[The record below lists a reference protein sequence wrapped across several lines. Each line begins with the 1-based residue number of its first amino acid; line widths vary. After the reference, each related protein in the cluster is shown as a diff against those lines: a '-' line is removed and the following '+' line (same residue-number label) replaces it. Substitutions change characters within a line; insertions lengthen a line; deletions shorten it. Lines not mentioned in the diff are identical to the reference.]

1 MYPNPNDNVCVDCY
15 HKCMEE
21 DCNNHSEHK
30 CIVCRG
36 YICNEHGYE
45 DEFGWYCSECKP
57 DDSSSSSENG
67 GSSSSSSGNSS
78 SSLERCEN
86 CGEPATYTCSLC
98 NKKYCIGCV
107 TDCDNDGTIDH
118 CVTCGC

>member
-1 MYPNPNDNVCVDCY
+1 MPG
-15 HKCMEE
+15 CME
-21 DCNNHSEHK
+21 DFCNNNYDNK
-30 CIVCRG
+30 CTDCG
-36 YICNEHGYE
+36 KKLCNEHGRYV
-45 DEFGWYCSECKP
+45 DGLFYCSECKP